1 MTYTEEFKYKCPVD
15 WTPVT
20 HTITF
25 EKEDQVRVFEDT
37 VLSFSC
43 SRNAACAKCAENYR
57 D

>member
-15 WTPVT
+15 WSPVT
-20 HTITF
+20 HTIIF
-25 EKEDQVRVFEDT
+25 EKADRIRLFEDT
-37 VLSFSC
+37 ILSFSC

>member
-1 MTYTEEFKYKCPVD
+1 MTYTEEFKSKCLVD
-15 WTPVT
+15 WTSVT

-25 EKEDQVRVFEDT
+25 EKADQARSFEDT
-37 VLSFSC
+37 ILSFSC

>member
-1 MTYTEEFKYKCPVD
+1 MTYTEEFKYRCPVD
-15 WTPVT
+15 WSPVT

-25 EKEDQVRVFEDT
+25 EKADQIRLFEDT
-37 VLSFSC
+37 IIFFSC